1 LEESPE
7 LATSFTDRLEDL
19 ANDPFNSSREDRS
32 LDSGHRAFSGGGS
45 DQDQNV
51 LVNVL
56 PEPYAALAK
65 RIGRA
70 TLQKR
75 LMRQATHW
83 AQRGHQ
89 GGGIMRLA
97 AILPLDMI
105 VSVALRATG
114 LAKRARASYL
124 APLVVERQ
132 WRLPRLP
139 LSFAGF
145 RLLQL
150 SDLHLDLDPAFAPAL
165 IERMRGLTYDA
176 VVITGDFRNSTYE
189 NHALAVAEAGTI
201 ISTLREPRFGILGNH
216 DFIEQVTEL
225 ESLGLP
231 ILLNE
236 VTKITRGSDHLWIAG
251 IDDSNFY
258 CTHDLAPVLRALP
271 SDACAILLSHSPE
284 IVLELPEDRFDLVL
298 CGHTHG
304 GQLCLPGGRWL
315 HVPVRGIKSEFICGP
330 WRVKN
335 TQGYTSPGTGACG
348 VPARLNRPGELT
360 IHVLEPMS

>member
-1 LEESPE
+1 MP
-7 LATSFTDRLEDL
+7 ARN
-19 ANDPFNSSREDRS
+19 A
-32 LDSGHRAFSGGGS
+32 
-45 DQDQNV
+45 
-51 LVNVL
+51 L
-56 PEPYAALAK
+56 PEPYASLAR

-70 TLQKR
+70 TLKKR
-75 LMRQATHW
+75 LMRQANHW

-89 GGGIMRLA
+89 GGGLFHLDA
-97 AILPLDMI
+97 LLPLDTI
-105 VSVALRATG
+105 VSVALTVTG
-114 LAKRARASYL
+114 LAKRARANYL
-124 APLVVERQ
+124 APRLVERHL
-132 WRLPRLP
+132 RLPRLP
-139 LSFAGF
+139 AAFAGF

-150 SDLHLDLDPAFAPAL
+150 SDLHLDLDPDFAPAL
-165 IERMRGLTYDA
+165 IGKLRGLVYDA

-189 NHALAVAEAGTI
+189 NHARAVAEAGTI
-201 ISTLREPRFGILGNH
+201 IATLGEPRFGILGNH

-236 VTKITRGSDHLWIAG
+236 VTKIVRGSDQLWIAG

-258 CTHDLAPVLRALP
+258 STHDVGRVIKALP
-271 SDACAILLSHSPE
+271 SDACTILLSHSPE
-284 IVLELPEDRFDLVL
+284 IALELPADRFDLVL

-304 GQLCLPGGRWL
+304 GQLCLPGGQWL

-330 WRVKN
+330 WRLKD

-360 IHVLEPMS
+360 IHVLETMSS